1 MGYGWI
7 RGVKHLPDQD
17 QQETI
22 DGEMPGIGGM
32 VKALPEADRAD
43 MAAFRGYLQSLHEA
57 DKEACGNLRHEK
69 CASSFLCYLQ
79 VGREARCQCSSP

>member
-22 DGEMPGIGGM
+22 DGEMFGIGGM
-32 VKALPEADRAD
+32 VKALQEPYRASMD
-43 MAAFRGYLQSLHEA
+43 TFSRLFKPLDGAG
-57 DKEACGNLRHEK
+57 KEAVGNHWIEE
-69 CASSFLCYLQ
+69 CPASFLCNLQ
-79 VGREARCQCSSP
+79 AGLKA